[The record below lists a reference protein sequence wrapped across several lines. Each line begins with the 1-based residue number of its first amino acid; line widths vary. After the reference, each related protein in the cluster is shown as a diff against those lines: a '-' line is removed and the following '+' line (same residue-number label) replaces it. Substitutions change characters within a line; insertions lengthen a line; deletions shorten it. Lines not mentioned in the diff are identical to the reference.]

1 MKNESELP
9 SEPAPAGRAL
19 APRRSLFV
27 RLSIIISLGVVAG
40 VAIQAYRESKRPERA
55 PRSVQN
61 VGRQKIRTALERIA
75 ASEVGRSKRWQV
87 VCAKVRA
94 LLESGDIIFTH
105 EIRPQGLFRSEVSG
119 PAYLYVK
126 VFRDG
131 ADGYTYMP
139 LDQIAEA
146 VAHETIH
153 AIRTDSSC
161 IEEECDGYAAGLTA
175 GLVLRGETIP
185 TPLTIDG
192 RPAAQFILRAYRD
205 LPRDAEY
212 LPVGESREW
221 LQTQTGLE

>member
-61 VGRQKIRTALERIA
+61 EGRRRIRTVLEQIA
-75 ASEVGRSKRWQV
+75 ASPVGQSKRWQV
-87 VCAKVRA
+87 ICDRVRA
-94 LLESGDIIFTH
+94 LLESGDVVFTH
-105 EIRPQGLFRSEVSG
+105 EIKPQGMFRSEVSG

-126 VFRDG
+126 VLRDG
-131 ADGYTYMP
+131 DGRYTYMP

-146 VAHETIH
+146 VTHETIH
-153 AIRTDSSC
+153 AIKTDRSS

-175 GLVLRGETIP
+175 GLVLRGETIS

-192 RPAAQFILRAYRD
+192 KPAAQFILRAYRD
-205 LPRDAEY
+205 LPRDPEY
-212 LPVGESREW
+212 LPVGQTRQW